1 MPKIL
6 GLSLL
11 ALVVLAV
18 LIAMAVVN
26 IRDYLVPKSPPQ
38 APEEARGP
46 FTRPG
51 APANPGVVRTSRDPD
66 HTHMRSGTI
75 AERPP
80 SGPRPEP
87 QPSPRRTSQISTN
100 LRTRSQENDP
110 FQAVR
115 RSFDGVGASMN
126 DMSRS
131 IHEALMGQSPAAPGV
146 VVRVTTTEEVTR
158 HPSVSPGLVAQERR
172 ILAEM
177 LKARENE
184 KPPPKVERVSR
195 YKRKPVI

>member
-1 MPKIL
+1 MLLVL
-6 GLSLL
+6 GLSFL
-11 ALVVLAV
+11 AILVITTVIIT
-18 LIAMAVVN
+18 LIVVN
-26 IRDYLVPKSPPQ
+26 LRDTKKPGPTPDEV
-38 APEEARGP
+38 GP
-46 FTRPG
+46 FTRPTH
-51 APANPGVVRTSRDPD
+51 PANPGVVRTSRDSD

-75 AERPP
+75 AEGPT

-87 QPSPRRTSQISTN
+87 QPPSRRTSQISTN

-110 FQAVR
+110 FQTVR

-184 KPPPKVERVSR
+184 KPPPKVERVNR

>member
-1 MPKIL
+1 MLKIL

-11 ALVVLAV
+11 ALVVLAI

-38 APEEARGP
+38 APEESRGP
-46 FTRPG
+46 FTRPE

-80 SGPRPEP
+80 G
-87 QPSPRRTSQISTN
+87 PSPVRTN

-131 IHEALMGQSPAAPGV
+131 IHDALMGRSPAAPGV
-146 VVRVTTTEEVTR
+146 VVRVTTTEEITR